1 MMIENYDKF
10 LNILPNIFSISIV
23 APILLYVSIFPKK
36 NKILYIILFL
46 IGLILSLSISYN
58 IIYKKKKLT
67 IGRLIYLSIFIP
79 ILMYISIKKENSHI
93 YSRYLLFYIASIYF
107 LYNFNIVFF
116 DNNILFNSL
125 NQLGFPI
132 HPLKQLTE

>member
-1 MMIENYDKF
+1 MKIENYDKF

-23 APILLYVSIFPKK
+23 APILLYVSIFPTK

-46 IGLILSLSISYN
+46 IGLILTLSISYN
-58 IIYKKKKLT
+58 IIYNNKKLT

-116 DNNILFNSL
+116 DNNTLFNSL

>member
-1 MMIENYDKF
+1 MIENYDKF

>member
-1 MMIENYDKF
+1 MKIENYNKF

-23 APILLYVSIFPKK
+23 APILLYVSIFPTK

-58 IIYKKKKLT
+58 IIYNKKKLT
-67 IGRLIYLSIFIP
+67 SGRLIYLSIFIP
-79 ILMYISIKKENSHI
+79 ILIYISIKKENSHI

>member
-1 MMIENYDKF
+1 MIENYDKF

-23 APILLYVSIFPKK
+23 APILLYVSIFPRK

-125 NQLGFPI
+125 NHLGFPI

>member
-58 IIYKKKKLT
+58 IIYKKKK
-67 IGRLIYLSIFIP
+67 
-79 ILMYISIKKENSHI
+79 N
-93 YSRYLLFYIASIYF
+93 
-107 LYNFNIVFF
+107 
-116 DNNILFNSL
+116 
-125 NQLGFPI
+125 
-132 HPLKQLTE
+132 

>member
-1 MMIENYDKF
+1 MKIEHYDKF

-23 APILLYVSIFPKK
+23 APILLYVSIVPTK

-46 IGLILSLSISYN
+46 IGLILTLSISYN
-58 IIYKKKKLT
+58 IIYKKNELT

-93 YSRYLLFYIASIYF
+93 YSRYLLFFIALTYF
-107 LYNFNIVFF
+107 LFNFNVAFF
-116 DNNILFNSL
+116 GNNILVNSL
-125 NQLGFPI
+125 NQFGFPI